1 MGDYV
6 QFLGKLKDSVEE
18 FIKDANLQQML
29 LKQLAIENA
38 NEDCQNVIDQF
49 EKPDLL
55 WIL

>member
-49 EKPDLL
+49 KKPDLL

>member
-1 MGDYV
+1 MGEYA

-49 EKPDLL
+49 KKPDLL

>member
-1 MGDYV
+1 MGDYA

-49 EKPDLL
+49 KKPDLL

>member
-1 MGDYV
+1 MGDYA
-6 QFLGKLKDSVEE
+6 QFLGKHKDSVEE

-49 EKPDLL
+49 KKPDLL